1 MKKSSYLKYLN
12 LSFQFFFIVLFFGIV
27 GYFIDNYLFNNVS
40 IFTLFIV
47 FIVSAF
53 IETGRITNILSN
65 FLIDM
70 KTFEFIFFKLIL
82 TLIFF
87 PF

>member
-40 IFTLFIV
+40 IFTLFMPLVGFTISLYKV
-47 FIVSAF
+47 YKS
-53 IETGRITNILSN
+53 ENR
-65 FLIDM
+65 
-70 KTFEFIFFKLIL
+70 
-82 TLIFF
+82 
-87 PF
+87 

>member
-40 IFTLFIV
+40 IFTLLMPLVGFMISLYKV
-47 FIVSAF
+47 YKS
-53 IETGRITNILSN
+53 ENR
-65 FLIDM
+65 
-70 KTFEFIFFKLIL
+70 
-82 TLIFF
+82 
-87 PF
+87 